1 MDSFFKGKGW
11 YGIPCGAV
19 AKDGDPLGRIV
30 HDYGYFKKG
39 SYSINAAHADT
50 SVRYDSIRR
59 RVLILRDVD

>member
-1 MDSFFKGKGW
+1 MDSFFRGKGQ
-11 YGIPCGAV
+11 YDIPCGAV
-19 AKDGDPLGRIV
+19 EKDGDPLGRIV